1 MYICLCR
8 AVTDQQIQQAVD
20 EGVRS
25 MEELQEQLE
34 VSTCCGICA
43 EDANA
48 CLQEH
53 MEREAVPA

>member
-1 MYICLCR
+1 
-8 AVTDQQIQQAVD
+8 
-20 EGVRS
+20 